1 MQKQTFQSK
10 KYKEQYGAV
19 QSKEVKVF
27 KLNRISTK
35 ISLILSDRETVW
47 NEKQD
52 IKLKERLQ
60 LKLQKAEKAKD
71 YTKKL
76 LQDCKSW
83 EGPSTTMDELRIV

>member
-1 MQKQTFQSK
+1 MVLYKAK
-10 KYKEQYGAV
+10 K
-19 QSKEVKVF
+19 KVF

-35 ISLILSDRETVW
+35 ISLILSGRETVW

-83 EGPSTTMDELRIV
+83 EGPSTTMDELRNSLRGKDNQFKILKT